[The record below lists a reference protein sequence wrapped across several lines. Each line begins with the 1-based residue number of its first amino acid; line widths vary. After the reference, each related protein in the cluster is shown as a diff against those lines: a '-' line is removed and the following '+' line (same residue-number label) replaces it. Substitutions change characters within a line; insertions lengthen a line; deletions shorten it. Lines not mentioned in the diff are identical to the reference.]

1 MESGKLIIQ
10 PVPRVRSLLV
20 STFVTLLL
28 FLCSGTEFVLNDMEA
43 LEEWIQDLARIG
55 LALNDMESVRG
66 MDSGLGH
73 E

>member
-43 LEEWIQDLARIG
+43 LEEWIQDLGTNRACM
-55 LALNDMESVRG
+55 ALYE
-66 MDSGLGH
+66 
-73 E
+73 

>member
-20 STFVTLLL
+20 STFVALLL

-43 LEEWIQDLARIG
+43 LEEWIQDLGTNRACI
-55 LALNDMESVRG
+55 E
-66 MDSGLGH
+66 
-73 E
+73 